1 VAKSLNNSGTDEA
14 GRGSIVG
21 PLVIGS
27 VLLDRRG
34 ADQLKTLGVKD
45 SKKLSPNRRG
55 KLAPVIEE
63 TSVAYVVTYLT
74 PRNIDSYV
82 RRRRKFT
89 TLNRLEAEVVAEQ
102 LLDLRPSVA
111 YLDSPY
117 PIPEVYRDMVR
128 SLIGGLRVRI
138 VSQNRAESAH
148 IEVAAAS
155 VLAKVRRDEI
165 IGELRI
171 KLGDFGSGYPSDPRT
186 RKFVLEL
193 LGKGENQSFIRWS
206 WKTIGRLLRTQGYP
220 SSTSSS
226 IT

>member
-1 VAKSLNNSGTDEA
+1 MNKSGTDEA

-34 ADQLKTLGVKD
+34 ADQLKKLGVKD
-45 SKKLSPNRRG
+45 SKKLSPSRRG

-63 TSVAYVVTYLT
+63 ISVAHVITYVT
-74 PRNIDSYV
+74 PWNIDSYV
-82 RRRRKFT
+82 RRRRKYM
-89 TLNRLEAEVVAEQ
+89 TLNRLEAEVVAVHLRE
-102 LLDLRPSVA
+102 LRPSVA

-117 PIPEVYRDMVR
+117 PVPKVYRDMVR
-128 SLIGGLRVRI
+128 DLVGDMSVRI
-138 VSQNRAESAH
+138 VSQNRAEDAH

-165 IGELRI
+165 IGELGL

-186 RKFVLEL
+186 RRFVLGL
-193 LGKGENQSFIRWS
+193 LGKGEKQSFIRWS
-206 WKTIGRLLRTQGYP
+206 WKTIGRLLRTRGYP

>member
-1 VAKSLNNSGTDEA
+1 MNNSGTDEA
-14 GRGSIVG
+14 GRGSIIG
-21 PLVIGS
+21 PLVVGS

-34 ADQLKTLGVKD
+34 GDQLKALGVKD
-45 SKKLSPNRRG
+45 SKKLSPSRRG
-55 KLAPVIEE
+55 KLAPMIEE
-63 TSVAYVVTYLT
+63 INLANVVTYLT

-82 RRRRKFT
+82 RRRRKYT
-89 TLNRLEAEVVAEQ
+89 TLNRLEAEVVAAH
-102 LLDLRPSVA
+102 LLELRPSVA

-117 PIPEVYRDMVR
+117 PVPEVYRDMVR
-128 SLIGGLRVRI
+128 GLIGGMKVRI

-165 IGELRI
+165 IGELRL

-193 LGKGENQSFIRWS
+193 LGRGEKQSFIRWS
-206 WKTIGRLLRTQGYP
+206 WKTIGRLLGTRSYP
-220 SSTSSS
+220 SSISSS
-226 IT
+226 TT

>member
-1 VAKSLNNSGTDEA
+1 LNRSGTDEA

-21 PLVIGS
+21 PMVIGS
-27 VLLDRRG
+27 VLLDKRG
-34 ADQLKTLGVKD
+34 GDQLKKLGVKD

-63 TSVAYVVTYLT
+63 ISIGHMITYVT
-74 PRNIDSYV
+74 PWNIDSYV
-82 RRRRKFT
+82 RRRKKYT
-89 TLNRLEAEVVAEQ
+89 TLNRLEAEVVAIHLRQ
-102 LLDLRPSVA
+102 LRPSVA

-117 PIPEVYRDMVR
+117 PAPKVYRDMVR
-128 SLIGGLRVRI
+128 ELVGDMSVRI

-165 IGELRI
+165 IGELGL

-186 RKFVLEL
+186 RRFVLEL
-193 LGKGENQSFIRWS
+193 LGKGEKQPFIRWS
-206 WKTIGRLLRTQGYP
+206 WKTIGRLLRTRGYP

-226 IT
+226 MT